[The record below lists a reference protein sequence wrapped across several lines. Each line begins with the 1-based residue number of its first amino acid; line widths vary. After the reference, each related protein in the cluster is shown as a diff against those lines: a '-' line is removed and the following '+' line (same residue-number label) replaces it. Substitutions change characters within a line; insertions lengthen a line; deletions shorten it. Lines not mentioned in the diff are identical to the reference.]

1 MPGHVERRPAQDTAA
16 VGKVIEENLAE
27 YDRSV
32 VETMH
37 GVLPDVFLGAGAFGP
52 RYAHVG
58 MSITRYLLA
67 SDLDGTLIPL
77 ERDAQRLREVAELVE
92 AMKAREELALAY
104 VTGRHLSLAQAGI
117 EEIGLPSPD
126 WFVCDVGTS
135 VYRRTNGGYE
145 PDPEYRQAMMA
156 VLGGLA
162 GDDVRAAIGTVEGL
176 ELQEEEKQAEFKV
189 SYYTRGRPEAFV
201 ETVQSRLDA
210 AHARVNL
217 VASHDPVSGRGLLD
231 VLPAGIA
238 KDYAVRYLHD
248 ASGVDEE
255 HLVYA
260 GDSGNDRAA
269 MLTGYRVIV
278 VGNADE
284 ALKKDL
290 GIESVARGIAE
301 RIYFAEQPYARGVLE
316 GLRHFGLLP

>member
-1 MPGHVERRPAQDTAA
+1 
-16 VGKVIEENLAE
+16 
-27 YDRSV
+27 
-32 VETMH
+32 
-37 GVLPDVFLGAGAFGP
+37 
-52 RYAHVG
+52 

-77 ERDAQRLREVAELVE
+77 ERDAQRLREVEELVRAFE
-92 AMKAREELALAY
+92 ASENLRLAY
-104 VTGRHLSLAQAGI
+104 VTGRHLSLALAGI

-135 VYRRTNGGYE
+135 VYRRANGGFV
-145 PDPEYRQAMMA
+145 PDQEYRQAMRTA
-156 VLGGLA
+156 FGGLSGA
-162 GDDVRAAIGTVEGL
+162 DVHAAIGAIEGL

-189 SYYTRGRPEAFV
+189 SYYTRGQSEPFL
-201 ETVQSRLDA
+201 ETVQSRLHA
-210 AHARVNL
+210 AHAKVNL
-217 VASHDPVSGRGLLD
+217 VASYDPVSGRGLLD

-248 ASGVDEE
+248 HTGVDEE
-255 HLVYA
+255 YLVYA

-290 GIESVARGIAE
+290 GIESVARGIEE
-301 RIYFAEQPYARGVLE
+301 RIYFAEHPYARGVLE
-316 GLRHFGLLP
+316 GLRHFGFLE

>member
-1 MPGHVERRPAQDTAA
+1 
-16 VGKVIEENLAE
+16 
-27 YDRSV
+27 
-32 VETMH
+32 
-37 GVLPDVFLGAGAFGP
+37 
-52 RYAHVG
+52 

-77 ERDAQRLREVAELVE
+77 ERDAQRLREVEELVSAIDASE
-92 AMKAREELALAY
+92 NLMLAY

-117 EEIGLPSPD
+117 EDIGLPSPD

-145 PDPEYRQAMMA
+145 PDEEYRRAMRMA
-156 VLGGLA
+156 FGGHS
-162 GDDVRAAIGTVEGL
+162 GDEVRAAIGAVEGL
-176 ELQEEEKQAEFKV
+176 ELQEEEKQGEFKV

-210 AHARVNL
+210 ANAKVNL
-217 VASHDPVSGRGLLD
+217 VASHDPLTDRGLLD

-238 KDYAVRYLHD
+238 KDFAVRYLHD
-248 ASGVDEE
+248 HSGVDEQ

-278 VGNADE
+278 VGNADPM
-284 ALKKDL
+284 LKEDL
-290 GIESVARGIAE
+290 DVESAARGIDE
-301 RIYFAEQPYARGVLE
+301 RIYFAERAYARGVLE
-316 GLRHFGLLP
+316 GLQHFGVLR

>member
-1 MPGHVERRPAQDTAA
+1 
-16 VGKVIEENLAE
+16 
-27 YDRSV
+27 
-32 VETMH
+32 
-37 GVLPDVFLGAGAFGP
+37 
-52 RYAHVG
+52 

-77 ERDAQRLREVAELVE
+77 ERDAQKLREVGELVSAME
-92 AMKAREELALAY
+92 ASDALGLAY
-104 VTGRHLSLAQAGI
+104 VTGRHLSLAQEGI
-117 EEIGLPSPD
+117 AEVGLPSPD

-145 PDPEYRQAMMA
+145 PDPDYRQAMRA
-156 VLGGLA
+156 VLGGLS
-162 GDDVRAAIGTVEGL
+162 GDDVRTAIGAIDGL
-176 ELQEEEKQAEFKV
+176 ELQEEEKQGEFKV
-189 SYYTRGRPEAFV
+189 SYYTNGRPEPFV
-201 ETVQSRLDA
+201 EAVQSRLDA

-217 VASHDPVSGRGLLD
+217 VVSHDPVSGRGLLD
-231 VLPAGIA
+231 VLPTGVA

-248 ASGVDEE
+248 ATGVDED

-290 GIESVARGIAE
+290 RVESVARGIAE
-301 RIYFAEQPYARGVLE
+301 RIYFAEHPYARGVLE
-316 GLRHFGLLP
+316 GLRYFGALP

>member
-1 MPGHVERRPAQDTAA
+1 
-16 VGKVIEENLAE
+16 
-27 YDRSV
+27 
-32 VETMH
+32 
-37 GVLPDVFLGAGAFGP
+37 
-52 RYAHVG
+52 

-77 ERDAQRLREVAELVE
+77 ERDAQRLREVEELVR
-92 AMKAREELALAY
+92 ALAASQDLRLAY

-135 VYRRTNGGYE
+135 VYRRANGGYE
-145 PDPEYRQAMMA
+145 PDQEYRQAMRA
-156 VLGGLA
+156 ALGGL
-162 GDDVRAAIGTVEGL
+162 GGNDVRAAIGAMDGL
-176 ELQEEEKQAEFKV
+176 ELQEEEKQGEFKV
-189 SYYTRGRPEAFV
+189 SYYTTGRPEPFV
-201 ETVQSRLDA
+201 PAVQSRLDA
-210 AHARVNL
+210 AQAKVNL
-217 VASHDPVSGRGLLD
+217 VASHDPVTDRGLLD
-231 VLPAGIA
+231 VLPAEIA

-248 ASGVDEE
+248 CSGVDEE

-269 MLTGYRVIV
+269 MLTGFRVIV

-284 ALKKDL
+284 ELKKDL

-301 RIYFAEQPYARGVLE
+301 RIYFAEHPYARGVLE
-316 GLRHFGLLP
+316 GLRHFGALP